1 MADNL
6 CLLGL
11 IILSSLL
18 TGTSGV
24 DDDHVFISSG
34 ENVRLP
40 CNNALSD
47 CKSPTWKYNRFR
59 HSAIDLIDGG
69 IKNKD
74 TERHE
79 RLSLGSDCSL
89 NIKNV
94 TEEDYGFYICRQYVN
109 GQKQGT
115 DAGVYLHV
123 LHVSVSPSSSSSSSQ
138 TEISSGRSVT
148 LSCQLDLYD
157 GFPCVYWVRSEGLHL
172 LWVNQAGVDLK
183 TDSRYQ
189 ILFSSDHCII
199 TLTTTLLNEDDNR
212 EWRCQLTLRNQLQTS
227 VRYTVKYSVSSSNS
241 EKKSSQTTAAAPTQ
255 ENQKT
260 LNTPN
265 SEGTAAA
272 QTPGFTEQQD
282 EHLNIHLLIPVSSSN
297 SEKKSSQTTAAAP
310 TQENQKSLN
319 TPNSEGTAAAQTPGF
334 TEQQDEHLNIHL
346 LIPVS
351 SSNSEKKSSQTTAA
365 APTQGP
371 ADTASE
377 TEVSVTAG
385 SLFRVIVI
393 IVGMAVFAA
402 PTVILLQIIC
412 ARRAG
417 RKDSQHPEEIEMP
430 TILQ

>member
-1 MADNL
+1 MADQCDL

-24 DDDHVFISSG
+24 DETDVFISSG

-40 CNNALSD
+40 CNNDLSD
-47 CKSPTWKYNRFR
+47 CNSTYWIYNRFT
-59 HSAIDLIDGG
+59 HSAAVGLITEG

-94 TEEDYGFYICRQYVN
+94 TEEDYGFYSCRQYVN
-109 GQKQGT
+109 GEQQGS
-115 DAGVYLHV
+115 DERVYLHV

-138 TEISSGRSVT
+138 TEISPGRSVT
-148 LSCQLDLYD
+148 LSCRLCSEFSCDYL
-157 GFPCVYWVRSEGLHL
+157 VRSEGLQL
-172 LWVNQAGVDLK
+172 LWVNQTGVDLK

-189 ILFSSDHCII
+189 ILFSSDHCNI

-255 ENQKT
+255 ENQKS

-265 SEGTAAA
+265 SERTAAA

-319 TPNSEGTAAAQTPGF
+319 TPNSERTAAAQTPGF
-334 TEQQDEHLNIHL
+334 TEQQVVTSTTATE
-346 LIPVS
+346 LIP
-351 SSNSEKKSSQTTAA
+351 T
-365 APTQGP
+365 
-371 ADTASE
+371 
-377 TEVSVTAG
+377 
-385 SLFRVIVI
+385 SLVIVI
-393 IVGMAVFAA
+393 VVASFAVLLPALILWMIRRKRDDNRRGTDDSEELIYDETYTEVTYTEDYSKNKPERTRFA
-402 PTVILLQIIC
+402 VMI
-412 ARRAG
+412 
-417 RKDSQHPEEIEMP
+417 K
-430 TILQ
+430 